1 MSATLINPINQL
13 IVGGGNAITEG
24 AEVEVLHRAAGR
36 ARCNVLLTSLPVVG
50 E

>member
-1 MSATLINPINQL
+1 MSATLIKPINQL
-13 IVGGGNAITEG
+13 IVRGGNAI
-24 AEVEVLHRAAGR
+24 AEVEVLHRAARR